1 MNVIKPQK
9 SKSFMSEN
17 STPNNVEKDDYNL
30 NNEMSNYNNLIKKLK
45 EIKTTIVLLEK
56 KILK

>member
-1 MNVIKPQK
+1 MNVIKHLK

-17 STPNNVEKDDYNL
+17 STPNNVEKDDYSL
-30 NNEMSNYNNLIKKLK
+30 NNEMSNYNNLIKRLK